1 MLIRAHALSGREVQ
15 VARLLL
21 EGRPVG
27 DIAAALFISP
37 HTVRDH
43 LKAIYRKT
51 RSHTRHQLAARLSGY
66 GPAS

>member
-1 MLIRAHALSGREVQ
+1 VLTRAHALSDREEQIARLVLEGLQ
-15 VARLLL
+15 VA
-21 EGRPVG
+21 
-27 DIAAALFISP
+27 DIATALYVSP
-37 HTVRDH
+37 YTVRDH